1 MLPSEGTGQ
10 ARECSHPSPAWAVRG
25 GGAVT
30 TLQSLPCQWPRS
42 VPAFS
47 SLQSTH
53 FESLSDVGQSVCLRV
68 LASLSAL
75 KRESDTPGLPNEGR
89 REEEGPAV
97 LPPGCATQATCPTS
111 LSLFSCLRSEVLL
124 AVTRPPVPSTG
135 RAPAR
140 AGLLMAVTR
149 VDTPTTWQG
158 GISREAKRLRWY
170 SFLSHA
176 AARMQPGT
184 SKLCSLKPVRTRQHG
199 EGPYSLML

>member
-1 MLPSEGTGQ
+1 M
-10 ARECSHPSPAWAVRG
+10 
-25 GGAVT
+25 
-30 TLQSLPCQWPRS
+30 
-42 VPAFS
+42 
-47 SLQSTH
+47 
-53 FESLSDVGQSVCLRV
+53 
-68 LASLSAL
+68 
-75 KRESDTPGLPNEGR
+75 
-89 REEEGPAV
+89 

-111 LSLFSCLRSEVLL
+111 LSLFSCLRSEALL

-199 EGPYSLML
+199 EGPCLFNAATAAGFPCAPVWKRAWVTSALSLVLR